1 MQAEVMNKRDTITKK
16 KEGNELLAIPGK
28 TQKVWITIA
37 STSSK
42 TAVGAALRLIVNSTD
57 LGDCEQG
64 SKNTHKNLHV

>member
-42 TAVGAALRLIVNSTD
+42 TAVGAALSTD